1 MEDVLV
7 PRRTSLLV
15 ASFSSLVLLFSLSLA
30 TASAAHHPGAHILMV
45 ELTGEAEVPGPG
57 DPDATGTVA
66 ILVVPAADL
75 ICYQLTWQNI
85 DGTVFGAHIHE
96 GAEDEAGPIVVT
108 LFGGPLGPST
118 AFSGTGS
125 FQSCTR
131 SAEADDIAEN
141 PGNYYVNIH
150 SDVYPGGAI
159 RGQLA

>member
-1 MEDVLV
+1 M

-15 ASFSSLVLLFSLSLA
+15 AILSSLVLLFSLSVA
-30 TASAAHHPGAHILMV
+30 TASAAHHPGAHIFV
-45 ELTGEAEVPGPG
+45 AELTGEAEVPGPG
-57 DPDATGTVA
+57 DPDATGTAA

-75 ICYQLTWQNI
+75 ICYQLAWQNI

-96 GAEDEAGPIVVT
+96 GADDEAGPIVVT
-108 LFGGPLGPST
+108 LFGGPLAPP
-118 AFSGTGS
+118 AALSGTDS

-141 PGNYYVNIH
+141 PENYYVNIH
-150 SDVYPGGAI
+150 SDLYLGGAI

>member
-1 MEDVLV
+1 M

-15 ASFSSLVLLFSLSLA
+15 AILSSLVLLFSLSVA
-30 TASAAHHPGAHILMV
+30 TASAAHHPGAHIFV
-45 ELTGEAEVPGPG
+45 PELTGEAEVPGPG
-57 DPDATGTVA
+57 DPDATGTAA

-75 ICYQLTWQNI
+75 ICYQLAWQNI

-96 GAEDEAGPIVVT
+96 GADDEAGPIVVT
-108 LFGGPLGPST
+108 LFGGPLAPP
-118 AFSGTGS
+118 AALSGTDS

-141 PGNYYVNIH
+141 PENYYVNIH
-150 SDVYPGGAI
+150 SDLYPGGAI

>member
-1 MEDVLV
+1 M

-15 ASFSSLVLLFSLSLA
+15 AILSSLVLLFSVSVA
-30 TASAAHHPGAHILMV
+30 MVAAAHHPGAHIFV
-45 ELTGEAEVPGPG
+45 VQLTGEAEVPGPG
-57 DPDATGTVA
+57 DPNASGTAA
-66 ILVVPAADL
+66 ILVVPAANL

-96 GAEDEAGPIVVT
+96 GAEGVEGGIAVT

-131 SAEADDIAEN
+131 AAEADDIAEN
-141 PGNYYVNIH
+141 PENYYVNIH
-150 SDVYPGGAI
+150 SDIYPGGAI

>member
-15 ASFSSLVLLFSLSLA
+15 AILSSLVLLFSLSVA
-30 TASAAHHPGAHILMV
+30 TASAAHHPGAHIFVV
-45 ELTGEAEVPGPG
+45 ELTGAAEVPGPG
-57 DPDATGTVA
+57 DPDATGTAA
-66 ILVVPAADL
+66 ILVIPAADL

-96 GAEDEAGPIVVT
+96 GAEDEAGDIVVT

-118 AFSGTGS
+118 AFSGTDS

-131 SAEADDIAEN
+131 SAEADGIADN
-141 PGNYYVNIH
+141 PENYYVNIH

>member
-1 MEDVLV
+1 
-7 PRRTSLLV
+7 V
-15 ASFSSLVLLFSLSLA
+15 ASLGSLVLLFSLSLA
-30 TASAAHHPGAHILMV
+30 TASAAHHPGAHIFVV

-96 GAEDEAGPIVVT
+96 GAEDEAGPIVVS

-141 PGNYYVNIH
+141 PENYYVNIH
-150 SDVYPGGAI
+150 TADFPNGAI
-159 RGQLA
+159 RGQLTKK